1 MVWGQCLGD
10 DLDSHLQGVDG
21 YTVLQCVYNYLVN
34 GGGHCLTMDVTLVC
48 TVWSLVLGRA
58 EDGPLCP
65 TWCST
70 ALQGMGVVHLAVGWT
85 WPCVGMGGCL
95 FLTLDCNV
103 GGLSQL
109 MTLQV
114 GLEVPKIGDLRAG
127 RH

>member
-1 MVWGQCLGD
+1 ME
-10 DLDSHLQGVDG
+10 G
-21 YTVLQCVYNYLVN
+21 YIVLQCVYNYLVN

-95 FLTLDCNV
+95 FGHWIAMWV
-103 GGLSQL
+103 GCRSS
-109 MTLQV
+109 
-114 GLEVPKIGDLRAG
+114 
-127 RH
+127 

>member
-1 MVWGQCLGD
+1 ME
-10 DLDSHLQGVDG
+10 G
-21 YTVLQCVYNYLVN
+21 YIVLQCVYNYLVN

-95 FLTLDCNV
+95 FLDIGLQCGWVVAALDITSWF
-103 GGLSQL
+103 GGPQNWGPPGWTSLGAIVSNQ
-109 MTLQV
+109 
-114 GLEVPKIGDLRAG
+114 
-127 RH
+127 